1 MGELSHQKYRCSL
14 FVLQSKKALA
24 KGGCFSDQF
33 KKLTHYHMNRR
44 RWQVVTMKESW
55 ASGNKKPS
63 RLKARKKIGDMSIQQ
78 LAL

>member
-1 MGELSHQKYRCSL
+1 MDLILANLCL
-14 FVLQSKKALA
+14 F
-24 KGGCFSDQF
+24 
-33 KKLTHYHMNRR
+33 
-44 RWQVVTMKESW
+44 TMKESW

>member
-1 MGELSHQKYRCSL
+1 RDKYKIRL
-14 FVLQSKKALA
+14 WNTQTRKKPL
-24 KGGCFSDQF
+24 
-33 KKLTHYHMNRR
+33 
-44 RWQVVTMKESW
+44 VTMKESW